1 MEKGERTILDH
12 GKVVLLDVF
21 GSDERIV
28 QAARV
33 SYNES
38 TKKSRSN
45 RSLIR
50 YLVRHKHTS
59 PLETGVV
66 LFYLKMPIFVA
77 RQLVRHRTASLNEVS
92 GRYSELPEELYVP
105 DVAQCGPQSES
116 NHQGRSDVT
125 NDINAAKAR
134 QTIADANRDAFAT
147 YDSLLNVREISREVA
162 RSVLPL
168 STYTE
173 MYWQCNLHN
182 FLHYCKLRIDPH
194 AQYEIRVM
202 AQAMY
207 DLVAPHFPLVC
218 EAWEDYILHSRT
230 LSRLDVEVLRFVLQG
245 QTPTLNEAMA
255 FGLSAREYNELMTW
269 LETLRHANER

>member
-45 RSLIR
+45 RALIR

-105 DVAQCGPQSES
+105 DVEQCGPQSAS
-116 NHQGRSDVT
+116 NHQGRAAVVDMRS
-125 NDINAAKAR
+125 AAKAR
-134 QTIADANRDAFAT
+134 QTIVDANRDAFAT

-182 FLHYCKLRIDPH
+182 FLHFCKLRIDPH

-207 DLVAPHFPLVC
+207 DLVKPFFPLAC
-218 EAWEDYILHSRT
+218 DAWEDYILHSRS
-230 LSRLDVEVLRFVLQG
+230 LSRLDVEVLKLVLCGAPPSLAEAQEKG
-245 QTPTLNEAMA
+245 MSEREFNEIMSW
-255 FGLSAREYNELMTW
+255 LTEL
-269 LETLRHANER
+269 RK